1 MQGVMAHT
9 VVPTEMNKYVNSVVH
24 FCECC
29 DSRQDRA
36 IWTENQYHGLFVG
49 LSIRFPK
56 NLTFYIN
63 LILTFITM
71 QQNKF

>member
-29 DSRQDRA
+29 DSRQVRA

-49 LSIRFPK
+49 LSIRFPE
-56 NLTFYIN
+56 NLMFYIN